1 MEWVE
6 TTGRTIEEAREA
18 ALDQLGIDER
28 DAEFSVVEEPKSG
41 LFGRV
46 RQEARVRARIRP
58 DKPRPKAD
66 RRERRR
72 REPAQAVPE
81 PAVASAPVPH
91 AAAASESAA
100 SSGGDRRRASATPA
114 TPQATLPVDGPDDEL
129 TAEEQ
134 AEDAVLFLEGLADA
148 FGVDGRVESEILD
161 GDIVEARLEGEGL
174 ALLIGPKGQTLA
186 AIQDLARAAVQRGP
200 RGGVRLRIDV
210 GGYQRLRR
218 ASLERFTRSVAAQV
232 QASGTATALEPMPAA
247 DRKVVHDTVNTIEGV
262 TTRSEGE
269 DTQRRVLI
277 LPAPPA

>member
-6 TTGRTIEEAREA
+6 TTGRTVDEAKEA
-18 ALDQLGIDER
+18 ALDQLGVDER

-58 DKPRPKAD
+58 DKPRPKTD

-72 REPAQAVPE
+72 REPAGDE
-81 PAVASAPVPH
+81 PGGGGTPPRSMEASDAS
-91 AAAASESAA
+91 AAAASTPSPIATSAIE
-100 SSGGDRRRASATPA
+100 GGDE
-114 TPQATLPVDGPDDEL
+114 EL
-129 TAEEQ
+129 TPEEQ

-148 FGVDGRVESEILD
+148 FGVRARAEAEILE
-161 GDIVEARLEGEGL
+161 GGIVEARLDGDGL
-174 ALLIGPKGQTLA
+174 ALLLGPKGQTLA

-200 RGGVRLRIDV
+200 RGATRLRIDIA
-210 GGYQRLRR
+210 GYQRLRR
-218 ASLERFTRSVAAQV
+218 AALERFTRSIAAEV
-232 QASGTATALEPMPAA
+232 QASGVATALEPMPPA

-277 LPAPPA
+277 LPAPSG

>member
-28 DAEFSVVEEPKSG
+28 EAEFSVVEEPKSG

-58 DKPRPKAD
+58 DKPRPKTD

-72 REPAQAVPE
+72 REPTQAVPE
-81 PAVASAPVPH
+81 PAVASRPVPH
-91 AAAASESAA
+91 AAAASESGA
-100 SSGGDRRRASATPA
+100 SAGRDRHRGSATPA
-114 TPQATLPVDGPDDEL
+114 TPQATLPVDGHDDEL

-134 AEDAVLFLEGLADA
+134 AEDAVLFLEGLAEA

-161 GDIVEARLEGEGL
+161 GDIVEARLEGDGL

-200 RGGVRLRIDV
+200 RGAVRLRIDI

-218 ASLERFTRSVAAQV
+218 ASLERFTRSIAAQV

>member
-18 ALDQLGIDER
+18 ALDQLGVDER

-72 REPAQAVPE
+72 REPTAKASTTVQPE
-81 PAVASAPVPH
+81 TEPEATLPTPV
-91 AAAASESAA
+91 
-100 SSGGDRRRASATPA
+100 
-114 TPQATLPVDGPDDEL
+114 ATLPVDDDADGL

-148 FGVDGRVESEILD
+148 FGVRGRVESEIID
-161 GDIVEARLEGEGL
+161 GDLVEARLEGEGL
-174 ALLIGPKGQTLA
+174 APLIGPKGVTLA

-200 RGGVRLRIDV
+200 RGGVRLRVDI
-210 GGYQRLRR
+210 GGYHRLRR
-218 ASLERFTRSVAAQV
+218 GALERFTRSIAAQV
-232 QASGTATALEPMPAA
+232 HESGVATALEPMPPA
-247 DRKVVHDTVNTIEGV
+247 DRKVVHDTVNTIDGV

-269 DTQRRVLI
+269 DAQRRVLI
-277 LPAPPA
+277 LPAPPV

>member
-6 TTGRTIEEAREA
+6 TTGRTVEEAKEA
-18 ALDQLGIDER
+18 ALDQLGVDER

-58 DKPRPKAD
+58 DKPRPKTD

-72 REPAQAVPE
+72 REPAADPAPGGTVARPIE
-81 PAVASAPVPH
+81 ASDVLPAVDP
-91 AAAASESAA
+91 SAA
-100 SSGGDRRRASATPA
+100 SVVGSGE
-114 TPQATLPVDGPDDEL
+114 EL
-129 TAEEQ
+129 TPEEQ

-148 FGVDGRVESEILD
+148 FGVRARAEAEILE
-161 GDIVEARLEGEGL
+161 GGIVEARLEGEGL
-174 ALLIGPKGQTLA
+174 ALLLGPKGQTLA

-200 RGGVRLRIDV
+200 RGATRLRIDIA
-210 GGYQRLRR
+210 GYQRLRR
-218 ASLERFTRSVAAQV
+218 AALERFTRGIAADV
-232 QASGTATALEPMPAA
+232 QASGVATALEPMPPA

-269 DTQRRVLI
+269 DAQRRVLI